1 SYAICVR
8 CQCDEGHSPTYGGS
22 MKLCHSV
29 VEFFLGSLAVVVLG
43 AGSEDQPAPSSGH
56 VAVPPGYREQYE
68 VLCRFEK
75 ADKKQVVTVYGN
87 DAAASVKS
95 VSQLPYPYGSVIV
108 METSSAVTDS
118 EGHYRQDKALG
129 LHVMK
134 KQHGF
139 GEEYRQ
145 NRTGEW
151 EYVEYGPSGD
161 YITPPNKSGVCA
173 QCHVKPGKEK
183 DFVYGG
189 RFHSD
194 RGK

>member
-1 SYAICVR
+1 V
-8 CQCDEGHSPTYGGS
+8 
-22 MKLCHSV
+22 KLCPRV
-29 VEFFLGSLAVVVLG
+29 VGFFIASLAVAVLA
-43 AGSEDQPAPSSGH
+43 AGSEDQPAPSFGH
-56 VAVPPGYREQYE
+56 VAFPQGYREKFE
-68 VLCRFEK
+68 VLCSFEK
-75 ADKKQVVTVYGN
+75 ADKEQVVTVYGN
-87 DAAASVKS
+87 DVAASVKS

-134 KQHGF
+134 KQRGF
-139 GEEYRQ
+139 GEGYQQ

-151 EYVEYGPSGD
+151 EYVEYRPSGD

-173 QCHVKPGKEK
+173 QCHVKAGREK

>member
-1 SYAICVR
+1 V
-8 CQCDEGHSPTYGGS
+8 
-22 MKLCHSV
+22 KLCPSV
-29 VEFFLGSLAVVVLG
+29 VEFFIASLAVAILA
-43 AGSEDQPAPSSGH
+43 AGSEDQPAPSFGH
-56 VAVPPGYREQYE
+56 VAFPQGYREKYE

-75 ADKKQVVTVYGN
+75 ADKKQVVMVYGN
-87 DAAASVKS
+87 DEAASVKS
-95 VSQLPYPYGSVIV
+95 LAQLPYPYGSVIV

-118 EGHYRQDKALG
+118 QGEVVLNAKDQYVEDKALG

-134 KQHGF
+134 KQRGF
-139 GEEYRQ
+139 GEGYRQ

-151 EYVEYGPSGD
+151 EYVEYQPSGG

-173 QCHVKPGKEK
+173 QCHVKAGREK

-189 RFHSD
+189 RFRSD

>member
-1 SYAICVR
+1 VN
-8 CQCDEGHSPTYGGS
+8 
-22 MKLCHSV
+22 LCSSV
-29 VEFFLGSLAVVVLG
+29 VEFFIASLAVAVL
-43 AGSEDQPAPSSGH
+43 AASWEDQPAPSSGH
-56 VAVPPGYREQYE
+56 VAFPQGYREKYE

-75 ADKKQVVTVYGN
+75 VDKKQVVTVYGN
-87 DAAASVKS
+87 DVAASVKS

-108 METSSAVTDS
+108 METSSSVTDS
-118 EGHYRQDKALG
+118 EGEVVLDAKGQYVEDKALG

-134 KQHGF
+134 KQRGF
-139 GEEYRQ
+139 GEGYRQ

-151 EYVEYGPSGD
+151 EYVEYRPTGD

-173 QCHVKPGKEK
+173 QCHVKAGREK